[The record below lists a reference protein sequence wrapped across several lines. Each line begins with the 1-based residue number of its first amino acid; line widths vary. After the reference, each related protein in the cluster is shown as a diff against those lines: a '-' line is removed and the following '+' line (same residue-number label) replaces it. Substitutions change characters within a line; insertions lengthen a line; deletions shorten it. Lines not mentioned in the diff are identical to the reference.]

1 MILVSIVDP
10 SNILFM
16 HFLDFLASDELGLYA
31 TPPAS
36 PVVSPQTLDLVITN
50 H

>member
-10 SNILFM
+10 SNILFTQ
-16 HFLDFLASDELGLYA
+16 FLDFLTSDELGLYA
-31 TPPAS
+31 TPPTS
-36 PVVSPQTLDLVITN
+36 PTVSPQTLDLVVTN